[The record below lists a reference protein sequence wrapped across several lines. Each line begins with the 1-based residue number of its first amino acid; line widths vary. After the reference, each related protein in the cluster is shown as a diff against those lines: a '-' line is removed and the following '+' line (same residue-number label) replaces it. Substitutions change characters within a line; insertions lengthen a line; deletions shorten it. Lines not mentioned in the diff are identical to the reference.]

1 MNQQHENPEQIAQ
14 RQLQIIKASL
24 DAAVKGSVFSNMD
37 DTFAVAKAF
46 NALAQL
52 VKIGIE
58 AQKDKQNAA
67 TE

>member
-1 MNQQHENPEQIAQ
+1 MQQESPEQTAQ

-37 DTFAVAKAF
+37 ETFAVAEAF
-46 NALAQL
+46 NGIAQL

-58 AQKDKQNAA
+58 TKKDKHNAA

>member
-1 MNQQHENPEQIAQ
+1 MQQESLEQTAQ

-37 DTFAVAKAF
+37 ETFAVAEAF
-46 NALAQL
+46 NGIAQL

-58 AQKDKQNAA
+58 TKKDKHNAA

>member
-1 MNQQHENPEQIAQ
+1 MQPESSEQTAQ

-37 DTFAVAKAF
+37 QTFAVAEAF
-46 NALAQL
+46 NGLAQL

-58 AQKDKQNAA
+58 AQKEKQNDA

>member
-1 MNQQHENPEQIAQ
+1 MNQQHENPEQTAQ

-37 DTFAVAKAF
+37 ETFAVAEAF
-46 NALAQL
+46 NGIAQL

-58 AQKDKQNAA
+58 SKKNEGTG

>member
-1 MNQQHENPEQIAQ
+1 MTPETPEQTAQ

-37 DTFAVAKAF
+37 ETFAVAEAF
-46 NALAQL
+46 NGIAQL
-52 VKIGIE
+52 VRIGIE
-58 AQKDKQNAA
+58 SKKNEGSG

>member
-1 MNQQHENPEQIAQ
+1 MQHENPEQTAQ

-37 DTFAVAKAF
+37 ETFAVAEAF
-46 NALAQL
+46 NGIAQL

-58 AQKDKQNAA
+58 SKKNEGSGTD
-67 TE
+67 